1 MEDKRMQVMT
11 ILQDYFCRDTPL
23 DVATDS
29 ILRLLGVSDSKLYTR
44 DEVIRL
50 LEDLYEEVAYS
61 YNDYGRTDFSKEAVE
76 YVKTYM
82 NGK

>member
-1 MEDKRMQVMT
+1 MKDNKHIQSFNEHQEN
-11 ILQDYFCRDTPL
+11 L
-23 DVATDS
+23 
-29 ILRLLGVSDSKLYTR
+29 KLYTR

-50 LEDLYEEVAYS
+50 LEDLYEDVAYS

-82 NGK
+82 LIR

>member
-1 MEDKRMQVMT
+1 MKH
-11 ILQDYFCRDTPL
+11 IKTPQEL
-23 DVATDS
+23 NEAS
-29 ILRLLGVSDSKLYTR
+29 ENLNISGVSDSKLYTR

-50 LEDLYEEVAYS
+50 LQDLYEEVSYS

-82 NGK
+82 NDK

>member
-1 MEDKRMQVMT
+1 MKDKRHIKT
-11 ILQDYFCRDTPL
+11 FNE
-23 DVATDS
+23 ATENLNISD
-29 ILRLLGVSDSKLYTR
+29 VSDSKLYTR

-50 LEDLYEEVAYS
+50 LEDLYEDVSYS

-82 NGK
+82 TGR